1 MTACTILYAS
11 FYGSTKEYAD
21 ELAKRLGTTAEPI
34 PDADF
39 TPEGPIVVLA
49 PIHGPNN
56 PGASFIR
63 KLPDPLF
70 DAHSVSLVTVGMS
83 LDEVA
88 VDKDFSAK
96 LLGSRADSVTR
107 FYLPGRMNYSELSA
121 AHAAT
126 MAGVVGAL
134 RLKPRKSANDRMMID
149 TYNKDVDRVDFT
161 RLAPVEAWV
170 RDNA

>member
-70 DAHSVSLVTVGMS
+70 DAHSAQPHAENTVHVGDDVWAVLVSEAQLEALGERFGTCRSHASDYLVARGFGLLRNQRQLRFDPRDGS
-83 LDEVA
+83 EV
-88 VDKDFSAK
+88 
-96 LLGSRADSVTR
+96 
-107 FYLPGRMNYSELSA
+107 EQE
-121 AHAAT
+121 
-126 MAGVVGAL
+126 
-134 RLKPRKSANDRMMID
+134 
-149 TYNKDVDRVDFT
+149 
-161 RLAPVEAWV
+161 PVERTRRQAPLV
-170 RDNA
+170 EESEKADPDD